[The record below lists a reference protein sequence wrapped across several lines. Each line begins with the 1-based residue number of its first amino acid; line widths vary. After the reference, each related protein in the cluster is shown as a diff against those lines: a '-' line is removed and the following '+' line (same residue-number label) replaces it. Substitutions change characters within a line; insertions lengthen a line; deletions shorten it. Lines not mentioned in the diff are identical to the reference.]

1 MAAHIPKDLL
11 QAYRRKTFRLAP
23 GTRLQN
29 LDDAV
34 EFVEARGFVTLWPIQ
49 SVDLPSLWTAA
60 AGDRPVASEHDDPGH
75 VTWGWKDEMLDKRK
89 WCYGKL
95 LRGKATIVSLEVIPN
110 FYALSDRVGEVD
122 DYRLAYEDGHLT
134 HEAFRVAETL
144 LKNGPQHTIQLRR
157 LSHLSASQSKYR
169 FNKALS
175 DLQRGLWI
183 VPVGIARAG
192 AWRYAFIYELFD
204 RWFSNVAARARHITL
219 ASARSELTRRYLDS
233 VGVSTAKKIGRLF
246 RWRLKET
253 RTALNTLADEKLAL
267 LCEEECWAT
276 TRLLD

>member
-1 MAAHIPKDLL
+1 MAAHIPNDLL

-29 LDDAV
+29 LNDAV
-34 EFVEARGFVTLWPIQ
+34 AFVEARGFVTLWPIQ
-49 SVDLPSLWTAA
+49 SVDLPNLWTAA

-75 VTWGWKDEMLDKRK
+75 ITWGWKDEMLNKRK
-89 WCYGKL
+89 WYYGKL
-95 LRGKATIVSLEVIPN
+95 LRGKATIVSLDVIPY

-134 HEAFRVAETL
+134 YESLRVAEAL

-157 LSHLSASQSKYR
+157 LSHLSASQSKSR

-183 VPVGIARAG
+183 VPVGIAKAG

-219 ASARSELTRRYLDS
+219 AAARTELTRRYLDS
-233 VGVSTAKKIGRLF
+233 VGVSTAKNIGRLF
-246 RWRLKET
+246 RWRLKQT
-253 RTALNTLADEKLAL
+253 QTALNTLAGEKLAV

-276 TRLLD
+276 ARLLG